1 MTRPDPTT
9 KTDRRHAADET
20 HRPTISAAER
30 RRRREAVED
39 ARASVYLSGLPD
51 PTPEEAAHEQRYI
64 DGEIDMPELVKGP
77 SDE

>member
-1 MTRPDPTT
+1 MSEPTK

-20 HRPTISAAER
+20 HRSTISAAER
-30 RRRREAVED
+30 RARIEAFEY
-39 ARASVYLSGLPD
+39 AEASMVLEGFKLS
-51 PTPEEAAHEQRYI
+51 EKEAAHIQRYI